1 MGSEMCIRDMINT
14 VTGEVVERA
23 LTDAEIADFDALA
36 VEFADYNKNYR
47 IGKSTPWRRMT
58 DEEAINVREQIQK
71 QPVRMQM
78 IYDAAAYLDT
88 GDELFV
94 QISNLLTA
102 LFGKQRSDELLA
114 PETSDGN

>member
-1 MGSEMCIRDMINT
+1 MMQVEINGET
-14 VTGEVVERA
+14 VEV
-23 LTDAEIADFDALA
+23 DDDFNHVPDPLPQT
-36 VEFADYNKNYR
+36 YR
-47 IGKSTPWRRMT
+47 LGKSTPWRRMT
-58 DEEAINVREQIQK
+58 DDEAVNVKDQMSK

-102 LFGKQRSDELLA
+102 LFGKARADELLA
-114 PETSDGN
+114 PE

>member
-1 MGSEMCIRDMINT
+1 MKTVAYDPESDTIIERDMT
-14 VTGEVVERA
+14 EDELASMERIKEMYETQSK
-23 LTDAEIADFDALA
+23 L
-36 VEFADYNKNYR
+36 YR
-47 IGKSTPWRRMT
+47 LGKSTPWRRMT
-58 DEEAINVREQIQK
+58 DDEAVNVKDQISK

-102 LFGKQRSDELLA
+102 LFGKARADELLA
-114 PETSDGN
+114 PE